1 MLWKR
6 QPGSRVLKKGYNF
19 TGVRRGCRDGVAAR
33 IWTASHKSNKSTVR
47 KQKELNAGAQFTL
60 TILSSLGHRHK
71 ATSDIRGDFST
82 SINPV

>member
-1 MLWKR
+1 M
-6 QPGSRVLKKGYNF
+6 
-19 TGVRRGCRDGVAAR
+19 AAR